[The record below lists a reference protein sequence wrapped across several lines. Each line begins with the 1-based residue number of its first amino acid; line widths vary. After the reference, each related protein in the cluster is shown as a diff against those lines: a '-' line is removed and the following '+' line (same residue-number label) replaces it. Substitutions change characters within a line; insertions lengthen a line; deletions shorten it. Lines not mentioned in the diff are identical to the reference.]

1 MAYQYCRAVVLGV
14 SCLTLQIQ
22 LILQFLTVEGDEVL
36 QVSVLHLL
44 MAVLADSEVNQ
55 QVDSDGCS
63 VIVSLTFQR
72 SLSMQ
77 MVMKR
82 LSTSSNNERQTKNYG
97 DLL

>member
-1 MAYQYCRAVVLGV
+1 MLGV